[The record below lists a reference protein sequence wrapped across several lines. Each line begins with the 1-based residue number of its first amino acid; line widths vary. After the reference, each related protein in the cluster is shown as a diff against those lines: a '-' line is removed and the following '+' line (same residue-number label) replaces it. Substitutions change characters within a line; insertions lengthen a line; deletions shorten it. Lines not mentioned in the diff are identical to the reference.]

1 MQPLFLLEMEVYEKK
16 GREVQRIKESRLA
29 EPYLSIPF
37 DIRKSTQTLFL
48 AEVLYKLLQEEES
61 NPPLYH
67 FIENSLL
74 CFDQMN
80 RGTSSF
86 HIWFLTRLTEYLGIL
101 PRIGKSDEG
110 WLDMKMGMV
119 VLREPLN
126 PPFLNPGMT
135 GLLKS
140 LLYMNASDLH
150 GFKITNIQRNQ
161 LLNKLLEYI
170 HLHFES
176 FSHLKSLAVLKDV
189 FGQE

>member
-16 GREVQRIKESRLA
+16 GREVQRIKESRVA

-37 DIRKSTQTLFL
+37 DIRKTTQALFL

-61 NPPLYH
+61 NPPLFH
-67 FIENSLL
+67 FIENSMLF
-74 CFDQMN
+74 FDKMEK
-80 RGTSSF
+80 GISSF
-86 HIWFLTRLTEYLGIL
+86 HIWFLARLTEYLGIL

-119 VLREPLN
+119 VNREPLH

-135 GLLKS
+135 ALLKV
-140 LLYMNASDLH
+140 LLSINVSDLP
-150 GFKITNIQRNQ
+150 GLKITNLQRNQ

-176 FSHLKSLAVLKDV
+176 FSHLKSLAVLKEV